1 MNPQLDIEF
10 YKKKKKKKTQNQ
22 KPCEVNYQADYK
34 LQAVKTL
41 LLSYPYKFIFIQGH
55 FTHSLLLIFLL
66 NIVLLLMRK

>member
-10 YKKKKKKKTQNQ
+10 YKKKKKQ
-22 KPCEVNYQADYK
+22 PYEVNYQADYK

-66 NIVLLLMRK
+66 NIVLLLRRK